1 MLPGVSSKGNEPDP
15 IPDEGKR
22 RWRRCFSALY
32 KAAAGV
38 SLHARNVQERFNP
51 RRANCVRPHRHVKA
65 LLKVACAVC
74 RQKQGKDAIARP
86 QLDEDRPCR
95 KRWSAAW
102 AAALRRGLPAKGTT
116 QTPFHITKSAPP
128 MSAGQRANFAPFMET
143 ACSTRAGFRYKA
155 RRRQPNILEV
165 YPIHGTYCGR

>member
-1 MLPGVSSKGNEPDP
+1 MPFSAVQSCGRRQLTCAKRAKAFRFEKGELCSSTSACNGTVSGCLYNEQAKTSKG
-15 IPDEGKR
+15 
-22 RWRRCFSALY
+22 
-32 KAAAGV
+32 
-38 SLHARNVQERFNP
+38 
-51 RRANCVRPHRHVKA
+51 RA
-65 LLKVACAVC
+65 
-74 RQKQGKDAIARP
+74 ARP

-95 KRWSAAW
+95 MRWSAAW

-128 MSAGQRANFAPFMET
+128 MLAGQRANFAPFMEI